1 MLFVDD
7 IPCKRF
13 RPRDDVDGLERR
25 RCGCC
30 FRLNNEEEFDGSKP
44 NEINKKKILKLV
56 FFFEYYRL
64 INDEIVMTLNNL
76 MWIDLYNHQSMN
88 LTLLYHLVDRI
99 EVPYPIK
106 TDRSYL

>member
-1 MLFVDD
+1 MALRFRCLPILFVED

-44 NEINKKKILKLV
+44 NEIKKNNQKEDLKISFL
-56 FFFEYYRL
+56 F
-64 INDEIVMTLNNL
+64 
-76 MWIDLYNHQSMN
+76 
-88 LTLLYHLVDRI
+88 
-99 EVPYPIK
+99 
-106 TDRSYL
+106 